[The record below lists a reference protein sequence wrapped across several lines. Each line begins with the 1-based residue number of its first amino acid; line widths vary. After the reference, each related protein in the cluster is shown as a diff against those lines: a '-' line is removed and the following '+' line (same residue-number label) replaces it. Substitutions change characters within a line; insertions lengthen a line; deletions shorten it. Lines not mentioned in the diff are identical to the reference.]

1 LYVTPASRIRLH
13 TYLAWVWLGLTVVT
27 TAWAVWMPDSKL
39 LMGWLIAMSGYA
51 IVSTHWAAR
60 EGAAP
65 SAEEDEV

>member
-1 LYVTPASRIRLH
+1 MTPASRIRMH
-13 TYLAWVWLGLTVVT
+13 TWLAWAWLGLTVVT

-65 SAEEDEV
+65 SAEEGEG

>member
-1 LYVTPASRIRLH
+1 VTPASRIRMH
-13 TYLAWVWLGLTVVT
+13 TWLAWAWLGLTVVT

-65 SAEEDEV
+65 SAKEGES

>member
-1 LYVTPASRIRLH
+1 
-13 TYLAWVWLGLTVVT
+13 
-27 TAWAVWMPDSKL
+27 MPDSKL

-65 SAEEDEV
+65 SAKEGEG